1 MIRNSERN
9 TSSRSRIT
17 LVDFSPLL
25 KENFKRLAF
34 DWEELNCDV
43 VEFETPEFRYLEQ
56 SIQQQHRDNEEED
69 GNANQ
74 FAEIQPNFDNY
85 KYGFPI
91 DFQDQSLSDM
101 LPDLKEFFNTN

>member
-9 TSSRSRIT
+9 TTSRSRIT
-17 LVDFSPLL
+17 LVDFAPLL

-56 SIQQQHRDNEEED
+56 SIQQQHRDTDEED
-69 GNANQ
+69 NQ

-85 KYGFPI
+85 KYGFPV
-91 DFQDQSLSDM
+91 DFQDQSLSDL
-101 LPDLKEFFNTN
+101 LPDLKEFLNKN